1 MITKE
6 RKNPNSPVRR
16 DSAHKSVMNHTEY
29 RFPRVVFSGHTIF
42 EVSTRGQT
50 PTSLNANAMK
60 TRMKKVV
67 LSLLASSCLPLA
79 SGVASSTTHLEIR
92 VHALPAWNQRVP
104 RLSVTTNQNS
114 ISALLAL

>member
-6 RKNPNSPVRR
+6 KNPNSPVRR
-16 DSAHKSVMNHTEY
+16 DSAQKLVLNHSEY

-42 EVSTRGQT
+42 EVSTRNQT

-67 LSLLASSCLPLA
+67 LLLPASSCLPLA
-79 SGVASSTTHLEIR
+79 SGVALSTTHL
-92 VHALPAWNQRVP
+92 
-104 RLSVTTNQNS
+104 
-114 ISALLAL
+114 